1 MLLRNCQWFC
11 TKDTKLLK
19 FSTRCTKLPEG
30 FVVKLRNSLQFSELK
45 KVLYENYET
54 FFMLRNLKSFRKT
67 VLNLQSSVEHLFFF
81 TVYAITKALSPNG
94 ELREKICRSLSL
106 KNQGFLELHEGR
118 VLASWSKRVKWRG
131 PLQTL
136 KHQVSWRGHHGFWR

>member
-67 VLNLQSSVEHLFFF
+67 VLNLQSSVEHLLFFR
-81 TVYAITKALSPNG
+81 VHNIIKYILALFFICLDLDN
-94 ELREKICRSLSL
+94 ELFVCVSLILHHNLFNRNQIKFAVAFHQETSTFNLLEKFR
-106 KNQGFLELHEGR
+106 K
-118 VLASWSKRVKWRG
+118 K
-131 PLQTL
+131 
-136 KHQVSWRGHHGFWR
+136 